1 MSLSNDTP
9 TTRHERGHPHDP
21 HDEAAHALPRWVNFL
36 QDNLFLSFLILAEAY
51 LLGTLM
57 TLGWVPDIESP
68 FRWGTFHG
76 VGVVLFFLAGAMA
89 AGVAL
94 RCSVAAASGFRR
106 REWGF
111 ALFNFLGVVAFCGAE
126 IWASLSERSANL
138 HPTPA
143 DRAVLQLLGVSSLP
157 VSPTIVV
164 VALLL
169 PFASLYYGF
178 SQQQAHRDTEAER
191 AAQLAD
197 DEAQLERKLLRARMQ
212 AQIRQAQAAGL
223 AGALRAGVQAARGA
237 DPVPSASEGTDP
249 SRSAARAVAPLPIA
263 GLGARDEPEDEDT
276 NEDNEDDEELAA
288 MPRQRY
294 SAPRITARIG
304 ASI

>member
-1 MSLSNDTP
+1 MATP
-9 TTRHERGHPHDP
+9 RERPP
-21 HDEAAHALPRWVNFL
+21 AEEAAAHALPRWVNFI

-57 TLGWVPDIESP
+57 TLGWVPDIEAPSA
-68 FRWGTFHG
+68 WGTYHG

-111 ALFNFLGVVAFCGAE
+111 AFFNFLGVAAFCGAE

-143 DRAVLQLLGVSSLP
+143 DKAVLELLGVASLP
-157 VSPTIVV
+157 VSPTVVV

-178 SQQQAHRDTEAER
+178 SQQHSHHETSEER
-191 AAQLAD
+191 AAKLAEE
-197 DEAQLERKLLRARMQ
+197 EAQLERKLLRARMQ
-212 AQIRQAQAAGL
+212 AQIRSAQAAGL
-223 AGALRAGVQAARGA
+223 AGALRAGVQAVRG
-237 DPVPSASEGTDP
+237 SETLAT
-249 SRSAARAVAPLPIA
+249 SAAVRDTSPADSVLSTALPEEA
-263 GLGARDEPEDEDT
+263 AEGDDEGE
-276 NEDNEDDEELAA
+276 DEELAP

-304 ASI
+304 ASK

>member
-1 MSLSNDTP
+1 MAIP
-9 TTRHERGHPHDP
+9 RERPP
-21 HDEAAHALPRWVNFL
+21 VEEAAAHALPRWVNFI

-57 TLGWVPDIESP
+57 TLGWVPDIETP
-68 FRWGTFHG
+68 AAWGTYHG

-94 RCSVAAASGFRR
+94 RCSVAAASGFHR

-111 ALFNFLGVVAFCGAE
+111 ALFNFLGVAAFCGAE

-143 DRAVLQLLGVSSLP
+143 DKAVLDLLGAASLP
-157 VSPTIVV
+157 VSPTVVV

-178 SQQQAHRDTEAER
+178 SQQHVHHETAEER
-191 AAQLAD
+191 AAKLAGE
-197 DEAQLERKLLRARMQ
+197 EAALERKLLRARMQ
-212 AQIRQAQAAGL
+212 AQIHSAQAAGL
-223 AGALRAGVQAARGA
+223 AGALRAGVQAARGKDA
-237 DPVPSASEGTDP
+237 EAVSTETHGAVPAERT
-249 SRSAARAVAPLPIA
+249 ATATAPLEVA
-263 GLGARDEPEDEDT
+263 EGDEDE
-276 NEDNEDDEELAA
+276 EELAP

-304 ASI
+304 ASK

>member
-1 MSLSNDTP
+1 MSQTNAPPSATGAD
-9 TTRHERGHPHDP
+9 RRDG
-21 HDEAAHALPRWVNFL
+21 AHALPGWVNFI

-68 FRWGTFHG
+68 SHWGTYHG

-94 RCSVAAASGFRR
+94 RCSVAAAAGFRR

-111 ALFNFLGVVAFCGAE
+111 ALFNFLGVGAFCGAE

-143 DRAVLQLLGVSSLP
+143 DKAVLQLLGVSSLP
-157 VSPTIVV
+157 VSPTVVV

-178 SQQQAHRDTEAER
+178 SQQVRHRETDEERTE
-191 AAQLAD
+191 QLAHE
-197 DEAQLERKLLRARMQ
+197 EAALERKLLRARMQ
-212 AQIRQAQAAGL
+212 AQIRSAQASGL
-223 AGALRAGVQAARGA
+223 AGALRAGMQAARGA
-237 DPVPSASEGTDP
+237 VTETETAVRESE
-249 SRSAARAVAPLPIA
+249 
-263 GLGARDEPEDEDT
+263 
-276 NEDNEDDEELAA
+276 EELAA
-288 MPRQRY
+288 F
-294 SAPRITARIG
+294 
-304 ASI
+304 ASRNGHTTGGDRDGPFA

>member
-1 MSLSNDTP
+1 MQIQLPPSDLYGRQWQLEKESCSMYDQLP
-9 TTRHERGHPHDP
+9 SPPPGEGIRHRRTRRQP
-21 HDEAAHALPRWVNFL
+21 DEAAHALPGWVNFI

-68 FRWGTFHG
+68 SHWGTYHG

-94 RCSVAAASGFRR
+94 RCSVAAAAGFRR

-111 ALFNFLGVVAFCGAE
+111 ALFNFLGVAAFCGAE

-143 DRAVLQLLGVSSLP
+143 DKAVLQLLGVSALP
-157 VSPTIVV
+157 VSPTVVV

-178 SQQQAHRDTEAER
+178 SQQRQHHDSPEER
-191 AAQLAD
+191 AAKLAEE
-197 DEAQLERKLLRARMQ
+197 EAALERKLLRARMQ
-212 AQIRQAQAAGL
+212 AQIRSAQAAGL

-237 DPVPSASEGTDP
+237 GAESEASD
-249 SRSAARAVAPLPIA
+249 RAFEH
-263 GLGARDEPEDEDT
+263 D
-276 NEDNEDDEELAA
+276 LAA
-288 MPRQRY
+288 PAGQNGR
-294 SAPRITARIG
+294 TNTG
-304 ASI
+304 AHAADPFA

>member
-1 MSLSNDTP
+1 MSP
-9 TTRHERGHPHDP
+9 TDDDVPRNRRERRHPEY
-21 HDEAAHALPRWVNFL
+21 EVAQHALPGWVNFI

-68 FRWGTFHG
+68 SQWGTYHG

-94 RCSVAAASGFRR
+94 RCSVVAASCFRR
-106 REWGF
+106 HEWGF
-111 ALFNFLGVVAFCGAE
+111 ALFNLLGVFAFCGSE

-143 DRAVLQLLGVSSLP
+143 DRAVLQLLGLASLP
-157 VSPTIVV
+157 VSPTVV
-164 VALLL
+164 VVSLLL

-178 SQQQAHRDTEAER
+178 SQQHVHQETAEER
-191 AAQLAD
+191 AAKLAEEEGQLD
-197 DEAQLERKLLRARMQ
+197 RKLLRARMQ

-237 DPVPSASEGTDP
+237 DAVPMAAYAAKPVGDAADMVSTSTD
-249 SRSAARAVAPLPIA
+249 
-263 GLGARDEPEDEDT
+263 
-276 NEDNEDDEELAA
+276 ELAA
-288 MPRQRY
+288 GEEDEEELTPMPRQRY
-294 SAPRITARIG
+294 SAPRVTARIG
-304 ASI
+304 ASK

>member
-1 MSLSNDTP
+1 MDTS
-9 TTRHERGHPHDP
+9 RERPP
-21 HDEAAHALPRWVNFL
+21 DEEAAAHALPRWVNFI

-57 TLGWVPDIESP
+57 TLGWVPDIETPSA
-68 FRWGTFHG
+68 WGTYHG

-111 ALFNFLGVVAFCGAE
+111 ALFNFLGVAAFCGAE

-143 DRAVLQLLGVSSLP
+143 DKAVLELLGVASLP
-157 VSPTIVV
+157 VSPTVVV

-178 SQQQAHRDTEAER
+178 SQQHVHRETAEER
-191 AAQLAD
+191 AAKLAEE
-197 DEAQLERKLLRARMQ
+197 EAALERTLLRARMQ
-212 AQIRQAQAAGL
+212 AQIRSAQAAGL
-223 AGALRAGVQAARGA
+223 AGALRAGVQAARG
-237 DPVPSASEGTDP
+237 SE
-249 SRSAARAVAPLPIA
+249 AVAIDTA
-263 GLGARDEPEDEDT
+263 VEDLGAAASALSTIVPEDAGEL
-276 NEDNEDDEELAA
+276 EDEELAP

-294 SAPRITARIG
+294 SAPRVTARIG
-304 ASI
+304 ASK